1 MTIFLTKVNRFAFL
15 LARAIVADYARQQNK
30 LNVIIGAH
38 QFYTVVVVW
47 GLMASDKQDVRG
59 KQAGITDWNYTMFL

>member
-15 LARAIVADYARQQNK
+15 LAQAIVADYRRHQNK

-38 QFYTVVVVW
+38 QFYTVVVV
-47 GLMASDKQDVRG
+47 
-59 KQAGITDWNYTMFL
+59 

>member
-15 LARAIVADYARQQNK
+15 LARVIAADYARHQNK

-38 QFYTVVVVW
+38 QFYTVVV
-47 GLMASDKQDVRG
+47 GLMACDKQDVRG
-59 KQAGITDWNYTMFL
+59 KQAGITDWNDTMFL